1 MKVIERRTEDEVV
14 GMAVAA
20 TPTAAAC
27 LCLPPNGN
35 FRIRSAGFCNRHY
48 SSQFKGPRRLTI
60 RSDLESNVSDM
71 RVNAPK
77 GLFPPEPEHYK
88 GPKLKVAIIGAGLAG
103 MSTAVELLDQGHEVD
118 IYESRS
124 FVGGKVGSYVD
135 KQGNH
140 IEMGLHVFFG
150 CYNNLFRLMK
160 KTVLKLFVYTPFLL
174 CGNNRQCLLT
184 SDLLLVLIHPVVTS
198 VSLVR
203 VDILKVGADKNLIVK
218 DHIHSFVNKGGHI
231 GELNF
236 RFPVGAPLH
245 GIRAFLMT
253 KQLKAAGFCCREPTF
268 ATTYDIARNAV
279 ALALS
284 PVVRALVDP
293 DGAMGDVR
301 DLDNIS
307 FSDWFLSRGGTRT
320 SIQRLWDPVAYALGF
335 IDCDNISARCML
347 TIFTLFA
354 TKTEASLLRMLKGSP
369 DVYLSGPIRKYI
381 MDKGGRFH
389 LRWGCREILYDR
401 SSDGDIYV
409 KGLAMSKATQKKIVQ
424 ADAYVAACD
433 VPGIK
438 RLLPQNWRE
447 SEFFDNIYKLVGVP
461 VVTVQLRYNGWV
473 TELRDL
479 ERARQLRQAA
489 GLDNLLYTPDAD
501 FSCFADLALTSPEDY
516 YLEGQGSLLQANI
529 SSLFVVVVSAQ
540 TLLFGDLTDVYLHL
554 GTLTCLYQMKKL
566 LREFQS
572 RPSPQTVNSLA
583 SPCLSCSHG
592 LFDALGFHIFHGMEN
607 GWMEM
612 EERISLFHKMAKG
625 FEEFYWCNQLTHIN
639 ERSDTRKQEK
649 LNVQFRELW
658 ELRLVDW
665 RVVRGIAAHG
675 GCMWVGGNGYEG
687 AGGFGS
693 VSIFQ
698 GLEVTWSSVVKI
710 GQSLYREGPGK
721 DPFRPDQKTPV
732 KNFFLAGSYTKQ
744 DYIDSM
750 EGATLSGRQASAY
763 ICDAGEDLVALRK
776 ALTVTELK
784 QTAGA
789 AMS

>member
-1 MKVIERRTEDEVV
+1 M
-14 GMAVAA
+14 A
-20 TPTAAAC
+20 TPTATTAAC
-27 LCLPPNGN
+27 LCFPPNRN

-48 SSQFKGPRRLTI
+48 SSQFKGPPRLTI
-60 RSDLESNVSDM
+60 RADLESNVSDM

-118 IYESRS
+118 IYESRP
-124 FVGGKVGSYVD
+124 FIGGKVGSYVD

-160 KTVLKLFVYTPFLL
+160 K
-174 CGNNRQCLLT
+174 
-184 SDLLLVLIHPVVTS
+184 
-198 VSLVR
+198 
-203 VDILKVGADKNLIVK
+203 NLI
-218 DHIHSFVNKGGHI
+218 FV
-231 GELNF
+231 
-236 RFPVGAPLH
+236 FPVGAPLH
-245 GIRAFLMT
+245 GIRAFLT
-253 KQLKAAGFCCREPTF
+253 TNQLK
-268 ATTYDIARNAV
+268 TYDIARNAV

-293 DGAMGDVR
+293 DGALGDVR

-335 IDCDNISARCML
+335 IDCDNISARY
-347 TIFTLFA
+347 
-354 TKTEASLLRMLKGSP
+354 
-369 DVYLSGPIRKYI
+369 VYLSGPIRKYI

-409 KGLAMSKATQKKIVQ
+409 KGLAMSKATQKKIIQ

-516 YLEGQGSLLQANI
+516 YLEGQGSLLQCVLTPGDPYMPLPNEEI
-529 SSLFVVVVSAQ
+529 VKRVS
-540 TLLFGDLTDVYLHL
+540 
-554 GTLTCLYQMKKL
+554 
-566 LREFQS
+566 
-572 RPSPQTVNSLA
+572 
-583 SPCLSCSHG
+583 
-592 LFDALGFHIFHGMEN
+592 
-607 GWMEM
+607 
-612 EERISLFHKMAKG
+612 
-625 FEEFYWCNQLTHIN
+625 
-639 ERSDTRKQEK
+639 KQ
-649 LNVQFRELW
+649 W

-665 RVVRGIAAHG
+665 RVVRGIAADG
-675 GCMWVGGNGYEG
+675 GCMWIGGKGYEG
-687 AGGFGS
+687 AGG
-693 VSIFQ
+693 
-698 GLEVTWSSVVKI
+698 VVGRFWICFHLPKVWKLH
-710 GQSLYREGPGK
+710 GPQLSKLDSLYIVK
-721 DPFRPDQKTPV
+721 D
-732 KNFFLAGSYTKQ
+732 L

-763 ICDAGEDLVALRK
+763 ICNAGENLVALRK